1 MMRKESSM
9 KTGRSFFMPRI
20 RQRPPAEDNKIF
32 AFLSTGAV
40 LFLLLAM
47 LIWPE
52 QTYRGARHGLEL
64 WATILVPSLLPFFII
79 SDIMFKIGVVQMF
92 GVLLEPVM
100 RPLFNL
106 PGAASFVVAMGFT
119 SGFPMGAV
127 LTKRLCAEKQ
137 CTISEGERLVA
148 FTNNA
153 SPLFILVAVAVGMF
167 HHPSLGVIL
176 AIAHYLSNIIIG
188 IWLGLRS
195 PRHTQDKKDPTSIIQ
210 KCRRTLLEAQKNCPP
225 CGQLMSDAVKIGINN
240 ICLIGGFVVIFAI
253 IVTLLKTTSLLTICA
268 YPCKLF
274 LYVTGLAGELDTA
287 LATGFWE
294 MTLGLNSV
302 SLAGV
307 TIRDQAIIAGILL
320 GWSGLSIQAQVTG
333 VLAGSGISPR
343 LYYQSRVLQGILGG
357 LITYVLTSHKDWLAM
372 LTAPAFTSNPLPSSP
387 VTLFFTNLLYTCS
400 LFAVAMAVLLLL
412 ALFSLQTS
420 RTGSNKRN

>member
-1 MMRKESSM
+1 M
-9 KTGRSFFMPRI
+9 GRSFFMPRI
-20 RQRPPAEDNKIF
+20 RKRPLAEFNMIF
-32 AFLSTGAV
+32 AFFSTGTV

-52 QTYRGARHGLEL
+52 QTYLGARQGLEL
-64 WATILVPSLLPFFII
+64 WATVLVPSLLPFFII
-79 SDIMFKIGVVQMF
+79 SDILFKIGIVQMF
-92 GVLLEPVM
+92 GVLLEPIM

-167 HHPSLGVIL
+167 HHPFLGVIL
-176 AIAHYLSNIIIG
+176 AISHYLSNNIIG
-188 IWLGLRS
+188 IVLGLCS
-195 PRHTQDKKDPTSIIQ
+195 PRPTPQRKDPSPLGQ
-210 KCRRTLLEAQKNCPP
+210 RCRRTLMEAQKNCPP
-225 CGQLMSDAVKIGINN
+225 CGQLMSEAVKTGINN

-253 IVTLLKTTSLLTICA
+253 IVNLLKTTSLLTICA

-274 LYVTGLAGELDTA
+274 LFVTGLAEELATA

-302 SLAGV
+302 SLAEV
-307 TIRDQAIIAGILL
+307 TIRDQAIIASMLL

-343 LYYQSRVLQGILGG
+343 LYYQSRILQGILGG
-357 LITYVLTSHKDWLAM
+357 LITYVLTGNKEWLSI
-372 LTAPAFTSNPLPSSP
+372 LTAPAFTTNPLPSSP
-387 VTLFFTNLLYTCS
+387 MTLFYTYFFYTCS
-400 LFAVAMAVLLLL
+400 IFAFAMAVLLLL
-412 ALFSLQTS
+412 AFLCEGISFARNIS
-420 RTGSNKRN
+420 RS

>member
-1 MMRKESSM
+1 
-9 KTGRSFFMPRI
+9 MPRI
-20 RQRPPAEDNKIF
+20 RKRPPAEFNIIF
-32 AFLSTGAV
+32 SVFFTGAV

-52 QTYRGARHGLEL
+52 QTYRGAQHGLEL
-64 WATILVPSLLPFFII
+64 WATVLVPSLLPFFII
-79 SDIMFKIGVVQMF
+79 SEILFKIGVVQVF
-92 GVLLEPVM
+92 GVLLEPIM

-167 HHPSLGVIL
+167 HHPFLGVIL
-176 AIAHYLSNIIIG
+176 AISHYLSNIIIG
-188 IWLGLRS
+188 IMLSLRS
-195 PRHTQDKKDPTSIIQ
+195 PRPTPQRKDPSPLGQ
-210 KCRRTLLEAQKNCPP
+210 RCRRTLMEAQKNCPP
-225 CGQLMSDAVKIGINN
+225 CGQLMSDAVKTGINN

-253 IVTLLKTTSLLTICA
+253 IVNLLKTTSLLTICA
-268 YPCKLF
+268 YPCKLL
-274 LYVTGLAGELDTA
+274 LYVTGLAGELATA

-307 TIRDQAIIAGILL
+307 TIQDQAIIASMLL

-343 LYYQSRVLQGILGG
+343 LYYLSRILQGILAG
-357 LITYVLTSHKDWLAM
+357 LITCVLTNNKNWLSM
-372 LTAPAFTSNPLPSSP
+372 LTAPAITTYSLPSSP
-387 VTLFFTNLLYTCS
+387 VTLFYTNFLYTCS
-400 LFAVAMAVLLLL
+400 LFAFAMALLLML
-412 ALFSLQTS
+412 AIFCEAINYAKNIS
-420 RTGSNKRN
+420 RS

>member
-1 MMRKESSM
+1 M
-9 KTGRSFFMPRI
+9 KMGRGFLCREYAKDL
-20 RQRPPAEDNKIF
+20 PAEFNMIF
-32 AFLSTGAV
+32 AFFSTGAV

-52 QTYRGARHGLEL
+52 QTYRGAQHGLEL
-64 WATILVPSLLPFFII
+64 WATVLVPSLLPFFII
-79 SDIMFKIGVVQMF
+79 SEILFKIGVVQMF
-92 GVLLEPVM
+92 GVLLEPIM

-167 HHPSLGVIL
+167 HHPFLGVIL
-176 AIAHYLSNIIIG
+176 AISHYLSNIIIG
-188 IWLGLRS
+188 IMLGLRS
-195 PRHTQDKKDPTSIIQ
+195 PRPTPQRKDPSPLGQ
-210 KCRRTLLEAQKNCPP
+210 RCRRTLMEAQKNCPP
-225 CGQLMSDAVKIGINN
+225 CGQLMSDAVKTGINN

-253 IVTLLKTTSLLTICA
+253 IVNLLKTTSLLTICA
-268 YPCKLF
+268 YPCKLL
-274 LYVTGLAGELDTA
+274 LYVTGLAGELATA

-307 TIRDQAIIAGILL
+307 TIQDQAIIASMLL

-343 LYYQSRVLQGILGG
+343 LYYLSRILQGILAG
-357 LITYVLTSHKDWLAM
+357 LITCVLDQQQELAFNAYRPRD
-372 LTAPAFTSNPLPSSP
+372 APLIPYRLP
-387 VTLFFTNLLYTCS
+387 
-400 LFAVAMAVLLLL
+400 
-412 ALFSLQTS
+412 Q
-420 RTGSNKRN
+420 